1 MAGVEGVSVVVASLV
16 GGTVVLAAE
25 GSGGSPA
32 IEGVEP
38 RLEIGALVK
47 NCGNTW
53 WVDAT

>member
-1 MAGVEGVSVVVASLV
+1 MVTSVVGGAVGLV
-16 GGTVVLAAE
+16 VG

-38 RLEIGALVK
+38 RLEIGALVI